1 MKVSGAIFSNATSTR
16 LMLYCLGVAA
26 MLSATPCE
34 VMLLHG
40 SSSYA
45 TSAEVADIT
54 SCGVA
59 LLFLEVAR
67 SKYLNECYSL
77 WSNATSLE

>member
-1 MKVSGAIFSNATSTR
+1 MKVSGAIFTAVIGSYSNATSTR

-59 LLFLEVAR
+59 LLFW
-67 SKYLNECYSL
+67 K
-77 WSNATSLE
+77 

>member
-1 MKVSGAIFSNATSTR
+1 MTANAVVLVIGGYQISIAKYLRGRGGDAKTIISPNTSFCDI
-16 LMLYCLGVAA
+16 M
-26 MLSATPCE
+26 SATPCE
-34 VMLLHG
+34 VMLLHW

-59 LLFLEVAR
+59 LLFW
-67 SKYLNECYSL
+67 K
-77 WSNATSLE
+77 

>member
-1 MKVSGAIFSNATSTR
+1 MRLSFVLYFSSTNSFFTTFVINIGFKMKVSETIFTAWE
-16 LMLYCLGVAA
+16 LQQL

-59 LLFLEVAR
+59 LLF
-67 SKYLNECYSL
+67 SK
-77 WSNATSLE
+77 

>member
-1 MKVSGAIFSNATSTR
+1 MKVSETIFTAWELQQYCNNATSTR

-26 MLSATPCE
+26 IIMLSATPCE

-59 LLFLEVAR
+59 LLFW
-67 SKYLNECYSL
+67 K
-77 WSNATSLE
+77 

>member
-1 MKVSGAIFSNATSTR
+1 MQVSETIFTAWELQQYNATSTR
-16 LMLYCLGVAA
+16 LMLYCLGVPA

-59 LLFLEVAR
+59 LLFW
-67 SKYLNECYSL
+67 K
-77 WSNATSLE
+77 

>member
-1 MKVSGAIFSNATSTR
+1 MLPSTR

-26 MLSATPCE
+26 ILSATPCE
-34 VMLLHG
+34 VMLHG

-59 LLFLEVAR
+59 LLFW
-67 SKYLNECYSL
+67 K
-77 WSNATSLE
+77 